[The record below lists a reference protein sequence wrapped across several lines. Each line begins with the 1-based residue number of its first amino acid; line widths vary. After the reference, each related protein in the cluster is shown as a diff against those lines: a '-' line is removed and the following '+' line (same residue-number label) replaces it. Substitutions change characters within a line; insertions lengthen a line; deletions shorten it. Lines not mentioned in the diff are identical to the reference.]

1 MRRRW
6 ATARVR
12 CAALECGFA
21 ADGSLG
27 IVGIL
32 RGTCCPLVAHRG
44 GWPLA
49 FSGLETLATLLA
61 LVRVVI
67 TLQLADV
74 LGHRLIVE
82 PVLDHSPLTMSW
94 SVQQMLPSSAS

>member
-1 MRRRW
+1 M
-6 ATARVR
+6 
-12 CAALECGFA
+12 
-21 ADGSLG
+21 
-27 IVGIL
+27 
-32 RGTCCPLVAHRG
+32 
-44 GWPLA
+44 A
-49 FSGLETLATLLA
+49 FSGLETLATVLA